1 MFARTSH
8 RFAEMA
14 KRPSSLFCRD
24 SLGTAL
30 RAFPRTTGSHFSWNC
45 ARQSAFRRD
54 RSGGS
59 GLEFALIAPFL
70 IILLFGIFALG
81 WSMHSVSSVRYTLET
96 SSRSLQLQ
104 NTLTQADIQSIATQK
119 LQALGLKDVNVTIAI
134 DPASGGFRMAHL
146 TATYAFVVDFPYL
159 DTFPINYATTV
170 TVPLVGG

>member
-1 MFARTSH
+1 
-8 RFAEMA
+8 MA
-14 KRPSSLFCRD
+14 KRPSSSFCRD
-24 SLGTAL
+24 S
-30 RAFPRTTGSHFSWNC
+30 RYC
-45 ARQSAFRRD
+45 AGPSAFRRD
-54 RSGGS
+54 RSGGA

-119 LQALGLKDVNVTIAI
+119 LQALGLKDVNVTIAV

-159 DTFPINYATTV
+159 SSFPINYATTV

>member
-1 MFARTSH
+1 MFARASH

-14 KRPSSLFCRD
+14 KRPSSLFSRD
-24 SLGTAL
+24 SQANAL
-30 RAFPRTTGSHFSWNC
+30 RAFAGKSVSPFSWNC
-45 ARQSAFRRD
+45 AVASAFGRD
-54 RSGGS
+54 RSGGA

-104 NTLTQADIQSIATQK
+104 NTLTQADIQSIVTQK

-146 TATYAFVVDFPYL
+146 TATYAFVVNFPFL